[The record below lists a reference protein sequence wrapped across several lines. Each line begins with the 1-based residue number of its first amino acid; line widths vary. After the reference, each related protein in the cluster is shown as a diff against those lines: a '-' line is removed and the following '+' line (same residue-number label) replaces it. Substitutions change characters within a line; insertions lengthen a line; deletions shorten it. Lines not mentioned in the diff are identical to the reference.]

1 MNLPTALINE
11 LKLYLKQRASNGDL
25 EAQTLLEQ
33 VELVATSSPE
43 IRQESMFVEPSEEL
57 ELGC

>member
-43 IRQESMFVEPSEEL
+43 ISQQSMFVERSEEL